1 MTNLKKL
8 VSFLLVVAVMS
19 TFMITVM
26 AAGTPTITFSS
37 AEADPGDTVNVTM
50 TLTNN
55 IGYQTLQIITSYD
68 SNLSLTKAKWPSKSN
83 TIHPNMSSNTGS
95 NPMYIALGDLM
106 MDLSM
111 YADEDELAENG
122 YNSNGIA
129 DDGLI
134 VTFVFKVADNATPG
148 SKLNITGVMN
158 DDANNVTYTGE
169 KIGSLFNIVPGVITV
184 KGTPAPTTYTVTY
197 DAGEGSNAPAADTNV
212 AADTVIDLTQKAQ
225 PQAPSGKQFK
235 GWSANGKDIITSLTV
250 TGDVTLTALYEEIP
264 ATSLLEG
271 IYTRLAKNVTID
283 YTNKTINLVYDT
295 AQRVFQSSYVAF
307 APKAADGV
315 TVTYS
320 SKDAFISDHARLTN
334 YTETASSATNIDL
347 AAEKATSKSAIVGN
361 AIQNAQGTFNFTM
374 HLENVSG
381 EVTEDYQV
389 TVQLTDT
396 SAEVVGLVA
405 NSGITAADFKTF
417 RESDEVAID
426 TPNKVITLTT
436 KNMYNYTTIAIDAT
450 KIGKNA
456 IATNAARP
464 HRAMQLVNADDNA
477 RYIDFANVELANQYS
492 SAVLVN
498 YVNGETRSYP
508 VRIYG
513 GSDGTSYEDYTL
525 TVVYAPTTNTNDIKI
540 GRIHNLANAI
550 GNSVAEINETGKIQI
565 TYDPAKSEISFSP
578 VYARG
583 YYPTISGDEGKVVT
597 EQQIIAGAL
606 RDIYTIKTD
615 NIPSALKYNVRRIRD
630 TRVYDFGFLT
640 K

>member
-1 MTNLKKL
+1 MKKVL
-8 VSFLLVVAVMS
+8 SILLATFLLTISLTSM
-19 TFMITVM
+19 VM
-26 AAGTPTITFSS
+26 AADLGFTF
-37 AEADPGDTVNVTM
+37 EANVEEVNVGDVVIV
-50 TLTNN
+50 TLTNDSALTVSAGGFYDFTFN
-55 IGYQTLQIITSYD
+55 DNFELLECDDQEENYTEIGVPKTADMAKVNLDSSNGKVGDTSFAYSANKSIKAGKIVATYVLKATKAGAVKITCTPKMKAYD
-68 SNLSLTKAKWPSKSN
+68 SGVEDYLADTLTVEP
-83 TIHPNMSSNTGS
+83 
-95 NPMYIALGDLM
+95 
-106 MDLSM
+106 
-111 YADEDELAENG
+111 
-122 YNSNGIA
+122 
-129 DDGLI
+129 
-134 VTFVFKVADNATPG
+134 VTV
-148 SKLNITGVMN
+148 
-158 DDANNVTYTGE
+158 
-169 KIGSLFNIVPGVITV
+169 TV
-184 KGTPAPTTYTVTY
+184 KGAEPTTYTVTY
-197 DAGEGSNAPAADTNV
+197 NAGEGSNAPAADTNV
-212 AADTVIDLTQKAQ
+212 AADTVIDLTKKAE
-225 PQAPSGKQFK
+225 PTAPSGKQFK
-235 GWSANGKDIITSLTV
+235 GWSANGTDIITSLTV
-250 TGDVTLTALYEEIP
+250 TGNVTLTALYEEIP

-315 TVTYS
+315 TVKYS

-374 HLENVSG
+374 TLENVSG
-381 EVTEDYQV
+381 EATENYQV

-405 NSGITAADFKTF
+405 NSGITATDFKTF
-417 RESDEVAID
+417 RESDEVAIN
-426 TPNKVITLTT
+426 TSTKVITLTT

-450 KIGKNA
+450 KIGENA

-464 HRAMQLVNADDNA
+464 HRAMELVNADDNA
-477 RYIDFANVELANQYS
+477 RYMDFANVELANQYS

-525 TVVYAPTTNTNDIKI
+525 TVVYAPTTNINAIKI

-583 YYPTISGDEGKVVT
+583 YNPTISGGEGKVTT
-597 EQQIIAGAL
+597 EQQTIAGAL
-606 RDIYTIKTD
+606 RDVYTITTA

-630 TRVYDFGFLT
+630 TRVYDFEFLT

>member
-1 MTNLKKL
+1 MKKVISILLATLMLTIAISGLSVSADVAQFAIENKTVQPGEQFTLYFDLVKNVEASSIGITDFNFGNLTFVKSTTRPKFVAGEVIIKGEYEEETDGTNFTSAIVTTGTDHLGDMAIKYNAKNTGFNAAFRAGHMAYLTLKAPETPGTIKITATPDL
-8 VSFLLVVAVMS
+8 KAYTTDGEGNVTSNSVEQTLPVELIGG
-19 TFMITVM
+19 TITVV
-26 AAGTPTITFSS
+26 
-37 AEADPGDTVNVTM
+37 GDTN
-50 TLTNN
+50 
-55 IGYQTLQIITSYD
+55 
-68 SNLSLTKAKWPSKSN
+68 
-83 TIHPNMSSNTGS
+83 
-95 NPMYIALGDLM
+95 
-106 MDLSM
+106 
-111 YADEDELAENG
+111 E
-122 YNSNGIA
+122 
-129 DDGLI
+129 
-134 VTFVFKVADNATPG
+134 
-148 SKLNITGVMN
+148 
-158 DDANNVTYTGE
+158 
-169 KIGSLFNIVPGVITV
+169 
-184 KGTPAPTTYTVTY
+184 YTVTY
-197 DAGEGSNAPAADTNV
+197 NANGGTTDATTATVEENNAAD
-212 AADTVIDLTQKAQ
+212 LTKTA
-225 PQAPSGKQFK
+225 SKEGYTFL
-235 GWSANGKDIITSLTV
+235 GWNTDKDATTALDSYTV
-250 TGDVTLTALYEEIP
+250 TGDVTLYAIYEAIP

-361 AIQNAQGTFNFTM
+361 AIQNAQGTYNFTM

-426 TPNKVITLTT
+426 TLNKVITLTT

-450 KIGKNA
+450 KIGENA

-464 HRAMQLVNADDNA
+464 HRAMELINADDNA
-477 RYIDFANVELANQYS
+477 RYMDFANIELANQYS

-597 EQQIIAGAL
+597 EQQTIAGAL
-606 RDIYTIKTD
+606 RDVYTITAA

-630 TRVYDFGFLT
+630 TRVYDFEFLI

>member
-1 MTNLKKL
+1 MKKIL
-8 VSFLLVVAVMS
+8 SVLLMVCILTVSFVN
-19 TFMITVM
+19 TVM
-26 AAGTPTITFSS
+26 ADEAVGWTFK
-37 AEADPGDTVNVTM
+37 ADATEVNIGDTVIVTLSNNDAM
-50 TLTNN
+50 TINSGFIMGLTFNDN
-55 IGYQTLQIITSYD
+55 FELLECDDAEENYTGFDGPTYKKGKNYLPYFD
-68 SNLSLTKAKWPSKSN
+68 LSN
-83 TIHPNMSSNTGS
+83 TILDEADGVVGDTNFLATTGNVEVEAGDITITYVLKATTAGVVAINAI
-95 NPMYIALGDLM
+95 NPDSRMQRF
-106 MDLSM
+106 
-111 YADEDELAENG
+111 
-122 YNSNGIA
+122 
-129 DDGLI
+129 DDSI
-134 VTFVFKVADNATPG
+134 
-148 SKLNITGVMN
+148 N
-158 DDANNVTYTGE
+158 DDVNVPISIKPVT
-169 KIGSLFNIVPGVITV
+169 VTV
-184 KGTPAPTTYTVTY
+184 KGAEPPAPTTYTVTY
-197 DAGEGSNAPAADTNV
+197 NANGGTTDATPATVEANGAAD
-212 AADTVIDLTQKAQ
+212 LTKTA
-225 PQAPSGKQFK
+225 SKDGYTFL
-235 GWSANGKDIITSLTV
+235 GWNTDSTATTKLDSYTV
-250 TGDVTLTALYEEIP
+250 TGDVTLYAIYEENP
-264 ATSLLEG
+264 ASLLEG

-320 SKDAFISDHARLTN
+320 SKDAFVSDHARLTN

-361 AIQNAQGTFNFTM
+361 AIQNAQGTYNFTM

-396 SAEVVGLVA
+396 SAEVDGLVA
-405 NSGITAADFKTF
+405 NSDITATDFKTF
-417 RESDEVAID
+417 RESDEVAIN
-426 TPNKVITLTT
+426 TSTKVITLTT

-464 HRAMQLVNADDNA
+464 HRAIELINADDNA
-477 RYIDFANVELANQYS
+477 RYMDFANVELANQYS

-513 GSDGTSYEDYTL
+513 GSDGTSYEEYTL

-540 GRIHNLANAI
+540 GRIHNIANAK
-550 GNSVAEINETGKIQI
+550 GNSVAEINETGTIQI
-565 TYDPAKSEISFSP
+565 TYDPAKHEIVFSP

-597 EQQIIAGAL
+597 EQQTIAGGL
-606 RDIYTIKTD
+606 RDVYTITTD
-615 NIPSALKYNVRRIRD
+615 NIPAALKYNVRRIRD
-630 TRVYDFGFLT
+630 TRVYDFEFLT